1 MGIFFDIIDVIT
13 LSRITPLDAFQPG
26 SPSLVETTMSLF
38 RAPTARQVNIG
49 LTILRVAVGTIFV
62 AHGAQK
68 LFVYGFAGVTGAF
81 SQMGIPMPGVVGPFV
96 ALLELFG
103 GLALVFGLLTRLAAL
118 GLAFDMLGAV
128 LLVHLKGGLF
138 LPNGAEF
145 ALSLLGGAALLS
157 FTGAGAFSI
166 DALIARRENRV
177 PAQASSDR
185 NRSAVQGR
193 RAA

>member
-1 MGIFFDIIDVIT
+1 
-13 LSRITPLDAFQPG
+13 
-26 SPSLVETTMSLF
+26 MSLF
-38 RAPTARQVNIG
+38 RTATARQVNLG
-49 LTILRVAVGTIFV
+49 LTILRIVVGDIFI

-81 SQMGIPMPGVVGPFV
+81 GQMGIPMPGLIGPFI

-118 GLAFDMLGAV
+118 GLAFNMLGAI
-128 LLVHLKGGLF
+128 LLVHLKGGFF

-145 ALSLLGGAALLS
+145 ALSLLGGAALLT
-157 FTGAGAFSI
+157 FTGAGAFSL
-166 DALIARRENRV
+166 DALIARRENGAV
-177 PAQASSDR
+177 AEVSNDR
-185 NRSAVQGR
+185 TRAIEGR

>member
-1 MGIFFDIIDVIT
+1 
-13 LSRITPLDAFQPG
+13 
-26 SPSLVETTMSLF
+26 MSLF
-38 RAPTARQVNIG
+38 RAATARQVNLG
-49 LTILRVAVGTIFV
+49 LTILRIVVGAVFI

-81 SQMGIPMPGVVGPFV
+81 GQMGIPMPGLVGPFI

-118 GLAFDMLGAV
+118 GLAFNMLGAI
-128 LLVHLKGGLF
+128 LLVHLKGGFF

-145 ALSLLGGAALLS
+145 ALSLLGGAALLT
-157 FTGAGAFSI
+157 FTGAGAFSL
-166 DALIARRENRV
+166 DALIARRENGAV
-177 PAQASSDR
+177 AEVSNDR
-185 NRSAVQGR
+185 PRAIEGR